1 MAYEIGVASLFRGIV
16 DENMAMRRQLLQAG
30 LSPPAVRSERPA
42 WLPSAQPPVI
52 PTSPNSH
59 DGDADFDFAD
69 HSCAVI
75 ETREVRRSTA
85 LDPLG
90 ARSSRR
96 VSLINRVSRGG
107 PLHGL
112 DVELFPQR
120 CSVRRSEHCSPNAS
134 VRPSEPASAVLSGVG
149 SAVISGYSES
159 ASVRLPTKET
169 HRTPNSPTCARSP
182 ATSPATS
189 PKAAKKTF
197 AERTI
202 SALEGILVG
211 KRASMPMPKFDD
223 SMRHG
228 STFSDDPGA
237 SVRPRRRGRLKRIV
251 RSFAFESFISACIIL
266 NCGTVG
272 LWAHNLVT
280 DSLTH
285 GQIQVVEI
293 AEHIFVTIFTIELL
307 LKFKALGFRAFKPV
321 DSFGRSNFMD
331 MMLVVFTGIVLMWLV
346 PLFGLFFDFNG
357 SSGAIK
363 TITVLRTF
371 RLVRLVRVFQRM
383 PLFREA
389 WMLIHGLNDSSRT
402 LFWTCVVI
410 FLVTYI
416 FAIGGLALIVVELE
430 SQLAAATDSE
440 KIGRL
445 QNLIDMMGGLDRM
458 MALLV
463 QVLMQDS
470 FHAFVRDVLDFV
482 WWSWIF
488 WYSYLAVALIVLM
501 NLVTAII
508 VENAIESS
516 KADHDHMVNEKERNR
531 QRDIDRMR
539 KVFTSMDTDG
549 GGTLSWEEF
558 SKSFDDE
565 DLSKM
570 WKLLDIDQK
579 DAWELFQLLDD
590 GDGEITIDDFIEALQ
605 RMSGIAQ
612 AKDMFRLQKMLALV
626 MNSLDTLATQELL
639 RARNMKLTDMSA
651 PT

>member
-112 DVELFPQR
+112 DVELFPAVLCPPFGALFAER
-120 CSVRRSEHCSPNAS
+120 LRAPVRARLGRTFRRRVRRHLRLQRERLGEVADEGNAS
-134 VRPSEPASAVLSGVG
+134 DAEFTDLRKVPRHL
-149 SAVISGYSES
+149 
-159 ASVRLPTKET
+159 
-169 HRTPNSPTCARSP
+169 ARHL
-182 ATSPATS
+182 AEGREED
-189 PKAAKKTF
+189 F